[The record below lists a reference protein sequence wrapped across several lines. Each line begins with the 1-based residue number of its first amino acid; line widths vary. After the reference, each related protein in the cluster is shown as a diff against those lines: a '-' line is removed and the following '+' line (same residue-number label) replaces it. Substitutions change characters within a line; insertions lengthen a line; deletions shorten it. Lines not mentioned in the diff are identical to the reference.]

1 MQGVDG
7 GWGSAKNPRCDGL
20 YTSQLAAVNWDAV
33 DLREWLALLAI
44 GGQYPT
50 QRDVN
55 IDGLTGSGSAFNF
68 QNTSSP
74 RPNAAQRTQNRINE
88 SGEDLE
94 QLRIQGGLNLWGQ
107 GGSHQ

>member
-7 GWGSAKNPRCDGL
+7 GWGSGKHPRCEGL
-20 YTSQLAAVNWDAV
+20 TPAQLAGVNWDAV
-33 DLREWLALLAI
+33 DLSEWLALLAI

-50 QRDVN
+50 QRDVS
-55 IDGLTGSGSAFNF
+55 IDSLTGSGSALNF
-68 QNTSSP
+68 GNTSSP
-74 RPNAAQRTQNRINE
+74 RPDAATRTLGKIDQ

-107 GGSHQ
+107 GPQH